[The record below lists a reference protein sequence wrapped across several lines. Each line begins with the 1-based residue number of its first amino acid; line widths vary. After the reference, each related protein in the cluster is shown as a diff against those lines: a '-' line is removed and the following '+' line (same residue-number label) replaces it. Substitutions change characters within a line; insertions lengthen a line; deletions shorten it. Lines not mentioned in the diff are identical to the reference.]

1 MYKLIKF
8 LERKISYEDQKKEYK
23 KCLSIISRIINK
35 RETEINYT
43 SHPCGSYNENT
54 LRVLDELGIKLGFKL
69 FMSIEKNKGMTKL
82 NNSNLEIAR
91 EDHSEVLKKI

>member
-1 MYKLIKF
+1 M
-8 LERKISYEDQKKEYK
+8 
-23 KCLSIISRIINK
+23 
-35 RETEINYT
+35 

-54 LRVLDELGIKLGFKL
+54 LKVLDDLGIKLGFKQ

-91 EDHSEVLKKI
+91 KDHSEVLKSMI